1 MFGFSLFQ
9 VFPLYITKYSYNIC
23 GMPLRNDRDD
33 QNIPKQ
39 SIPLCSHFLHPVL
52 MPYSEPELACWKQLH
67 CATTKSARKTD
78 RRIILSSCLAWS
90 LDVLGICLVRS
101 CHLRS
106 SFFRFLQHPCPAA
119 LRNGEAKCKRSW
131 SKREISWKY
140 IGVSTMCLDTASE
153 CRQIFCIDSASA
165 KRLQSKLVDVSGARV
180 SSFLALMLYMRSS
193 EEHFWWFVHQE
204 MEELRL
210 CLPDACYWMQSHPGF
225 SNPNSGQLGVA
236 QPAVF
241 WGRSFAKLQMW

>member
-1 MFGFSLFQ
+1 MTEMTKTKHSI
-9 VFPLYITKYSYNIC
+9 VFPPFASCIDAV
-23 GMPLRNDRDD
+23 LRIRTG
-33 QNIPKQ
+33 
-39 SIPLCSHFLHPVL
+39 LL
-52 MPYSEPELACWKQLH
+52 EA
-67 CATTKSARKTD
+67 AARKTD

-131 SKREISWKY
+131 RQARNLLEIHWSEHHVPWHCIRVQADILHRFCFSEAFAVKACGWCRRASFFILGFDVVHAFKWRAFLMVCPPRNGRVKVMSTWCLLLNAKPSRIFESK
-140 IGVSTMCLDTASE
+140 
-153 CRQIFCIDSASA
+153 
-165 KRLQSKLVDVSGARV
+165 
-180 SSFLALMLYMRSS
+180 
-193 EEHFWWFVHQE
+193 FW
-204 MEELRL
+204 
-210 CLPDACYWMQSHPGF
+210 A
-225 SNPNSGQLGVA
+225 LGVA